1 MDKVH
6 CNIIQDLL
14 PLYADNV
21 VSPESKEMVE
31 NHLSHCTECQEVLD
45 EIKRS
50 VHIPDLSDT
59 TMLRKLKRK
68 QQFKSLVSAL
78 LIVFLFYVLIGS
90 PLIAYIRDASIEYG
104 AEDCIVSMSEAGL
117 PIIQMSD
124 RAKGA
129 NIYYLYEVD
138 SDQQTTVYICIDS
151 NRHSFFYDLM
161 TKVCKMDFSADGI
174 YVTPTLGISA
184 EAQNY
189 SNFPSVKELRL
200 DETVVAVYYLP
211 ITSEQQRDFYQN
223 YIIPFKN
230 GDNISALLTY
240 EVPEVGPKV
249 LLWGKE

>member
-21 VSPESKEMVE
+21 VSPESEEMVE
-31 NHLSHCTECQEVLD
+31 NHLSHCAECQGVLD

-50 VHIPDLSDT
+50 VHIPNLSDT
-59 TMLRKLKRK
+59 TVLRKIKRK
-68 QQFKSLVSAL
+68 QQSKALVSAL
-78 LIVFLFYVLIGS
+78 LIVLLFYALIGS
-90 PLIAYIRDASIEYG
+90 PLVAYIRDASIEYG
-104 AEDCIVSMSEAGL
+104 ADDCIVSMSEVGL

-124 RAKGA
+124 RAKGG

-138 SDQQTTVYICIDS
+138 ADQQTTVYICIDS
-151 NRHSFFYDLM
+151 NRRSFFYDLM
-161 TKVCKMDFSADGI
+161 TKVYKMDFSADGI
-174 YVTPTLGISA
+174 YVAPTLGLSA

-189 SNFPSVKELRL
+189 SNFPGVKELHF
-200 DETVVAVYYLP
+200 DETVVAIYYLP

-223 YIIPFKN
+223 YITPFKN
-230 GDNISALLTY
+230 GENISALQTY

-249 LLWGKE
+249 LLWSKD